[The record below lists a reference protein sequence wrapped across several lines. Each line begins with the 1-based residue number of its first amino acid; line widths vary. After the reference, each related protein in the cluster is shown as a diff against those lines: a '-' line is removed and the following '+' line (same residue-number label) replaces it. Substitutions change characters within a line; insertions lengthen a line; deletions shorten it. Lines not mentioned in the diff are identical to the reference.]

1 MSIPE
6 ACRDLAD
13 ELDSLHHL
21 IESLQEERQ
30 NAAFLQKAV
39 LWIRT
44 QMAKRK
50 LKAKERELEQCV
62 ADSATEQ
69 AEDWFEVTFGGTVTI
84 EIDHSNAALRRPHT
98 LPITFA
104 LQFNADRTQVR
115 LPRFP
120 AIETAE
126 FDTPYGRN
134 RTTVWRIGRKVEG
147 TFDPVSGRMDVPIR
161 LLFDHSLDVPF
172 IEEDSELSFAGE
184 HALTT
189 GEARSPSGAFVKHG
203 SPLDRATREISLVGA
218 SVFVGGDKVLG
229 GCDCG
234 IQITGQLSRLP

>member
-6 ACRDLAD
+6 ACKALTD
-13 ELDSLHHL
+13 ELDSLRHL
-21 IESLQEERQ
+21 VESLQEERQ
-30 NAAFLQKAV
+30 SASLLQKLV
-39 LWIRT
+39 LWIRI
-44 QMAKRK
+44 QMANRK
-50 LKAKERELEQCV
+50 LQAKERELDRCV
-62 ADSATEQ
+62 ADSSAEQ

-84 EIDHSNAALRRPHT
+84 EIDHSNAALRRPYT

-104 LQFNADRTQVR
+104 LQFSADRRQVR

-134 RTTVWRIGRKVEG
+134 KTTVWRIGRKVEG
-147 TFDPVSGRMDVPIR
+147 TFDPASGQMKVPIK
-161 LLFDHSLDVPF
+161 LLFDHSLDVPL
-172 IEEDSELSFAGE
+172 IEEDSEIDFAGE

-189 GEARSPSGAFVKHG
+189 GEARSPSGVCVEQG
-203 SPLDRATREISLVGA
+203 SPLDRTTREITLVGA

-234 IQITGQLSRLP
+234 LQITGTFSQLP